1 VQQPVSS
8 AGGSSAAA
16 AADLSPGRSVLASPG
31 GSARLGTKSRSNLS
45 SASGPGPSN
54 IATAAKS
61 IINRTPLRSSLADTA
76 ADDSIIVSNTPGLA
90 LLLGPGSGST
100 NTAAP
105 GSAGLAPGQLGPPG
119 SSSSSSS
126 SNAPGS
132 GTVYVQQQ
140 AAGMPAPLRVPGYP
154 GAGAGAAG
162 AAPPSPKSVSFG
174 AGQQLEVYSQ
184 LPSSATSTSSAINRP
199 LPYKPQDKTAGF
211 LARKVS
217 TAAAAAAA
225 ASCSDLRHMLIFLVM
240 LTCMLCCAKL
250 LIVHVW
256 GQGSGLTLHTSE
268 LYSCIHFAAACAG
281 WSAAATAAATGGRQV
296 PTAEGLS
303 RLHCLVRG
311 AS

>member
-1 VQQPVSS
+1 
-8 AGGSSAAA
+8 
-16 AADLSPGRSVLASPG
+16 
-31 GSARLGTKSRSNLS
+31 
-45 SASGPGPSN
+45 
-54 IATAAKS
+54 
-61 IINRTPLRSSLADTA
+61 
-76 ADDSIIVSNTPGLA
+76 
-90 LLLGPGSGST
+90 
-100 NTAAP
+100 
-105 GSAGLAPGQLGPPG
+105 
-119 SSSSSSS
+119 
-126 SNAPGS
+126 
-132 GTVYVQQQ
+132 VYVQQQ
-140 AAGMPAPLRVPGYP
+140 AAGMPAPLRVPGY
-154 GAGAGAAG
+154 AGAGAAG

-225 ASCSDLRHMLIFLVM
+225 SCSNLRHMLFCLVM
-240 LTCMLCCAKL
+240 LTCTLCCAKL

-256 GQGSGLTLHTSE
+256 GQGCGLGLHTSE
-268 LYSCIHFAAACAG
+268 LYSCIHLAAACAG